1 MENLSFHRVGKYN
14 DGKNRPIKI
23 TLPTKEE
30 ALALLKTKSRIP
42 KEATYY
48 LKSDRTKME
57 KDFLK
62 KVVDELNNRKIRYYN
77 NIPRI
82 VKYRSIPKNSISN
95 NATSS
100 EAPNVSKKKLN
111 KSKLLLP
118 APSHIFP
125 LMEVTFVYSNINA
138 INTKISELRASVS
151 QDKPDFILLTET
163 WLNSKITDSLMQSQ
177 DMSSSEMIE

>member
-42 KEATYY
+42 KDATYY

-62 KVVDELNNRKIRYYN
+62 KVVDELNDRKTRGEQDIKIRYYN

-100 EAPNVSKKKLN
+100 EAPNVSKKN
-111 KSKLLLP
+111 
-118 APSHIFP
+118 
-125 LMEVTFVYSNINA
+125 
-138 INTKISELRASVS
+138 
-151 QDKPDFILLTET
+151 
-163 WLNSKITDSLMQSQ
+163 
-177 DMSSSEMIE
+177 

>member
-1 MENLSFHRVGKYN
+1 MREIRSCNVLVFGLSEQPNSNREERIQIEKQTLTQILQGLNQTIKMENLSFHRVGKYN

-42 KEATYY
+42 KDATYY

-62 KVVDELNNRKIRYYN
+62 KVVDELNDRKTRGEQDIKIRYYN

-100 EAPNVSKKKLN
+100 EAPNVSKKN
-111 KSKLLLP
+111 
-118 APSHIFP
+118 
-125 LMEVTFVYSNINA
+125 
-138 INTKISELRASVS
+138 
-151 QDKPDFILLTET
+151 
-163 WLNSKITDSLMQSQ
+163 
-177 DMSSSEMIE
+177 